1 MILFAAISIVPD
13 RVKMK
18 QAYQTGKKDGFIS
31 GIKKSREIYLLVLP
45 GIVWF
50 IIFSYIPILGLSLAF
65 KTYKANLGIFGS
77 PWTGL
82 VNYTYVF
89 RDLSFIEAIQR
100 TFYINAGRLLFQFPV
115 PIIFALILNEVR
127 VHRYKKI
134 VQTIYTFP
142 NFLSWVIVSTIMI
155 NFLSINGVI
164 NGLIR
169 GLGGDPVS
177 FLGTPEIF
185 QPMLYLTENWK
196 STGWNMIIYI
206 AAIAGINAEQY
217 ESAQIDGATRMQ
229 SVWYITLPGLKNT
242 IVVLF
247 ILAVGNLMSGGFDQI
262 FNLSNPATARV
273 AETLDMYIYR
283 ITFQGPADF
292 SFSSAVSLFRSV
304 INFCLLLM
312 ADRVCKLFGSDGL
325 FG

>member
-1 MILFAAISIVPD
+1 VGANVSD
-13 RVKMK
+13 R
-18 QAYQTGKKDGFIS
+18 GKGRFFS
-31 GIKKSREIYLLVLP
+31 NVKKSREMYLLILP

-50 IIFSYIPILGLSLAF
+50 IIFSYIPMIGLSLAF
-65 KTYKANLGIFGS
+65 KTYKARMGIFGS
-77 PWTGL
+77 PWAGL
-82 VNYTYVF
+82 INYTYVF
-89 RDLSFIEAIQR
+89 RDPSFIEAVQR

-115 PIIFALILNEVR
+115 PIILALILNEVR
-127 VHRYKKI
+127 VGHYKKV

-142 NFLSWVIVSTIMI
+142 NFLSWVIVSTVMI

-164 NGLIR
+164 NGIIKE
-169 GLGGDPVS
+169 LGGNSVN
-177 FLGTPEIF
+177 FLGTAEIF

-206 AAIAGINAEQY
+206 AAIAGINTEQY
-217 ESAQIDGATRMQ
+217 ESAQIDGASRIQ
-229 SVWYITLPGLKNT
+229 SIWYITLPGLKNT

-247 ILAVGNLMSGGFDQI
+247 ILAAGQLMSGGFDQI

-273 AETLDMYIYR
+273 AEILDMYIYR
-283 ITFQGPADF
+283 ITFQGAADF

-304 INFCLLLM
+304 VNFCLLLT
-312 ADRVCKLFGSDGL
+312 ADRICKLLDSDGL

>member
-1 MILFAAISIVPD
+1 MGQKNYS
-13 RVKMK
+13 
-18 QAYQTGKKDGFIS
+18 GKKDSFLS
-31 GIKKSREIYLLVLP
+31 GVKKSGELYLLVLP
-45 GIVWF
+45 GIIWF
-50 IIFSYIPILGLSLAF
+50 IVFSYIPIIGLSLAF

-77 PWTGL
+77 PWIGL

-89 RDLSFIEAIQR
+89 RDPSFVESVLR
-100 TFYINAGRLLFQFPV
+100 TFYINVGRLIFQFPV
-115 PIIFALILNEVR
+115 PIIFALFLNEVR
-127 VHRYKKI
+127 VHKYKKI

-142 NFLSWVIVSTIMI
+142 NFLSWVIVSTVMI

-164 NGLIR
+164 NGIIK
-169 GLGGDPVS
+169 GFGNAPVN
-177 FLGTPEIF
+177 FLGDSELF

-196 STGWNMIIYI
+196 SAGWNMIIYI

-217 ESAQIDGATRMQ
+217 ESAQIDGATRLQ
-229 SVWYITLPGLKNT
+229 SIWYITLPGLKNT
-242 IVVLF
+242 IIVMF

-273 AETLDMYIYR
+273 AETIDMYIYR
-283 ITFQGPADF
+283 ITFQGSADF

-304 INFCLLLM
+304 VNFCLLLL
-312 ADRVCKLFGSDGL
+312 ADRICRLFDSDGL